1 LEVLAGT
8 FAFLGEHMV
17 AKQINPGMQIT
28 NCTFNNTTTPA
39 NEHTR
44 DAIVALAKALEA
56 NAVAI
61 GEAARALKGG
71 DARMDS
77 GIRVGDF

>member
-1 LEVLAGT
+1 MAQKAAKAGST
-8 FAFLGEHMV
+8 I
-17 AKQINPGMQIT
+17 Q
-28 NCTFNNTTTPA
+28 NCTFTNTTAPA

-44 DAIVALAKALEA
+44 DAVVALAKALEA
-56 NAVAI
+56 NAVAL

-77 GIRVGDF
+77 AIRIDGA